1 MSDPNCKLTEKHC
14 VPCEGGAAPL
24 TATEI
29 TPLLSEL
36 TGWKVEEG
44 RRIVKDYEFKN
55 FAEAIEFV
63 HWVGRI
69 AEAEGH
75 HPDIFLH
82 DYKHVTLT
90 LYTHAIGGLS
100 ENDFIVAAKVDE
112 RYAKV

>member
-14 VPCEGGAAPL
+14 VPCEGGVAPL
-24 TATEI
+24 TADEI
-29 TPLLSEL
+29 SPLLAEL
-36 TGWKVEEG
+36 DGWKVEEG
-44 RRIVKDYEFKN
+44 KRIVKEYSFKDFAKALEFIN
-55 FAEAIEFV
+55 L
-63 HWVGRI
+63 VGGV

-82 DYKHVTLT
+82 DFKRVTLT

-112 RYAKV
+112 KYAKV